1 MNWEADIVLA
11 DGGVAHLRPVE
22 PADRERFIEF
32 YDRVSDASKYLRF
45 FSAHPTLGEDDLDR
59 WVNVDNYDRVTLVI
73 TERERIIAT
82 ARYEIVQQFLPARVG
97 DVSFLVQ
104 DEHHGRGAANILL
117 EHLAQIGRECGVER
131 FFAEMLTQNRS
142 MVQVFVRAGY
152 LVKPELEDGFITVDF
167 PIDPTRRSKEVMLQ
181 REHRAEASA
190 IRRLLEPRHVAV
202 VGDVEEMRSIVGGV
216 VGSGFRGELHVV
228 TSVGEEGSAVEGA
241 ASEGAAASEGGASEG
256 SVGSSAASLLRG
268 LPGTVDLVV
277 VAYHKEALD
286 EILSA
291 AAAKEARGLVVVAQG
306 GSPGLSSEEIRE
318 FVEKARSYGLRAF
331 GPASLGV
338 INADPKV
345 RLNASPAP
353 MPRPGSVGLFTQS
366 AGVATLAL
374 ARAIERRC
382 GLSTFIATGA
392 FADITANDVIQFWAE
407 DADTQICLLSLDA
420 IGNPRKF
427 FRVLRRLALE
437 KHVVVFTP
445 SRALGTARHY
455 RLPGLVSAPAGALD
469 EVISRSGAM
478 VVQRRDTMFDIAQIL
493 ARQPLPRGRKVALIA
508 NSKGLLTQMHQAA
521 LRFDLEPDPRMSHG
535 STLAEATREA
545 LADPGVHAVLVAV
558 VDIRGEHT
566 QNYYEQLSAL
576 ADSATRA
583 TNTARNTP
591 LIASFVG
598 FKQPLTFGAR
608 NPESSEQQGELPIFA
623 TYADALEA
631 ISLIRRNE
639 EMRAAAR
646 PNPEE
651 LEETPQGA
659 GAQGAAEGKPG
670 VGAQGAGAQAQQ
682 AQSLQA
688 RAMEAQRHDLREE
701 KVLRMVEA
709 MGVSEARAASDEE
722 CAAILAAYGIDLVP
736 WVPVASLEEATE
748 AAEGMGWGVV
758 LKALSPVVRGRPE
771 LSAVVRH
778 IGDAN
783 TMHQAWASLGRIA
796 MELGVADE
804 PDPSVLQPVIQATV
818 PAGAS
823 LSMRAIEDP
832 VLGPMVSVGAS
843 GLASD
848 LVGDRAWRVPP
859 LRRSDANAML
869 EQLAA
874 APILHGYRGA
884 TPSRLDS
891 IEDLLIKLAQL
902 KDDIAAL
909 VEIELTP
916 VVASADNTYV
926 VGARMRVAPLSTER
940 DPLARGLSAT

>member
-202 VGDVEEMRSIVGGV
+202 VGDVEEMRSIVAGV

-228 TSVGEEGSAVEGA
+228 TSVGEEG
-241 ASEGAAASEGGASEG
+241 GAAASEGSASEG

-545 LADPGVHAVLVAV
+545 LGDPGVHAVLVAV

-651 LEETPQGA
+651 LEESSQGA

-682 AQSLQA
+682 TQAQQA

-709 MGVSEARAASDEE
+709 MDVSEARAASDEE

-736 WVPVASLEEATE
+736 WVPVATLEEATE

>member
-202 VGDVEEMRSIVGGV
+202 VGDVEEMRSIVAGV

-228 TSVGEEGSAVEGA
+228 TSVGEEGGA
-241 ASEGAAASEGGASEG
+241 ASEG

-545 LADPGVHAVLVAV
+545 LVDPGVHAVLVAV

-608 NPESSEQQGELPIFA
+608 NPESSEHQGELPIFA

-651 LEETPQGA
+651 LEESS
-659 GAQGAAEGKPG
+659 
-670 VGAQGAGAQAQQ
+670 QGAGAQAQ
-682 AQSLQA
+682 QA

-736 WVPVASLEEATE
+736 WVPVATLEEATE

>member
-22 PADRERFIEF
+22 PEDRERFIEF
-32 YDRVSDASKYLRF
+32 YDRVSDTSKYLRF

-59 WVNVDNYDRVTLVI
+59 WVNVDNHDRVTLVI
-73 TERERIIAT
+73 TERDRIIAT

-104 DEHHGRGAANILL
+104 DDHHGRGAANILL

-167 PIDPTRRSKEVMLQ
+167 PIDPTQRSKEVMLQ

-202 VGDVEEMRSIVGGV
+202 VGDVEEMRSIVAGI

-228 TSVGEEGSAVEGA
+228 TSAAGESSLAEPSK
-241 ASEGAAASEGGASEG
+241 SSHPR
-256 SVGSSAASLLRG
+256 SAASLLQG
-268 LPGTVDLVV
+268 LPGVVDLVV

-286 EILSA
+286 EILAA

-306 GSPGLSSEEIRE
+306 GSPGLRGEEIRE

-338 INADPKV
+338 INADPQV

-455 RLPGLVSAPAGALD
+455 DLPGLISAPAGALD

-508 NSKGLLTQMHQAA
+508 NSKGLLSQMHQAA
-521 LRFDLEPDPRMSHG
+521 LRFDLQPDPRMSHG
-535 STLAEATREA
+535 STLAEATKEA
-545 LADPGVHAVLVAV
+545 LAEPGVHAVLVAV
-558 VDIRGEHT
+558 VDIRGENT
-566 QNYYEQLSAL
+566 QNYYELLREL
-576 ADSATRA
+576 AAGTTR
-583 TNTARNTP
+583 TP

-598 FKQPLTFGAR
+598 FKQPHTFGAR
-608 NPESSEQQGELPIFA
+608 NPESAEEQGELPIFA

-646 PNPEE
+646 PTVEE
-651 LEETPQGA
+651 LEE
-659 GAQGAAEGKPG
+659 
-670 VGAQGAGAQAQQ
+670 
-682 AQSLQA
+682 
-688 RAMEAQRHDLREE
+688 RHDLREE
-701 KVLRMVEA
+701 KVLQMVAE
-709 MGVSEARAASDEE
+709 MNLEEARAATDEE
-722 CAAILAAYGIDLVP
+722 CAAILAAYEIDLVP
-736 WVPVASLEEATE
+736 WVPVETLEEATE
-748 AAEGMGWGVV
+748 AAAGMGWGVV

-778 IGDAN
+778 IGDP
-783 TMHQAWASLGRIA
+783 TSMRQAWASLGRIA
-796 MELGVADE
+796 VELGVAEE

-859 LRRSDANAML
+859 LRRSDASAML

-891 IEDLLIKLAQL
+891 IEDLLIKLARL

>member
-202 VGDVEEMRSIVGGV
+202 VGDVEEMRSIVAGV

-228 TSVGEEGSAVEGA
+228 TSVGE
-241 ASEGAAASEGGASEG
+241 EG

-646 PNPEE
+646 PSPEE
-651 LEETPQGA
+651 LEEAPQGA

-670 VGAQGAGAQAQQ
+670 VGAQGAGAQAQ
-682 AQSLQA
+682 QA

-736 WVPVASLEEATE
+736 WVPVATLEEATE

>member
-202 VGDVEEMRSIVGGV
+202 VGDVEEMRSIVAGV

-228 TSVGEEGSAVEGA
+228 TSVGEEGSAVEG
-241 ASEGAAASEGGASEG
+241 GAASEG

-583 TNTARNTP
+583 TNTARHTP

-651 LEETPQGA
+651 LEESSQGA
-659 GAQGAAEGKPG
+659 GAQGAVEGKPG
-670 VGAQGAGAQAQQ
+670 VGAQGVGTQAQ
-682 AQSLQA
+682 QA

-736 WVPVASLEEATE
+736 WVPVATLEEATE

-859 LRRSDANAML
+859 LRRSDTTAML

-916 VVASADNTYV
+916 VVASADNTHV

>member
-202 VGDVEEMRSIVGGV
+202 VGDVEEMRSIVAGV

-228 TSVGEEGSAVEGA
+228 TSVGEEG
-241 ASEGAAASEGGASEG
+241 GAAASEGAASEG

-545 LADPGVHAVLVAV
+545 LADPGAHAVLVAV

-651 LEETPQGA
+651 LEESSQGA
-659 GAQGAAEGKPG
+659 GAQGAVEGKPG
-670 VGAQGAGAQAQQ
+670 VGAQGVGTQAQ
-682 AQSLQA
+682 QA

-736 WVPVASLEEATE
+736 WVPVATLEEATE

-859 LRRSDANAML
+859 LRRSDTTAML

-916 VVASADNTYV
+916 VVASADNTHV

>member
-22 PADRERFIEF
+22 PEDRERFIEF
-32 YDRVSDASKYLRF
+32 YDRVSDTSKYLRF

-59 WVNVDNYDRVTLVI
+59 WVNVDNHDRVTLVI
-73 TERERIIAT
+73 TERDRIIAT

-104 DEHHGRGAANILL
+104 DDHHGRGAANILL

-167 PIDPTRRSKEVMLQ
+167 PIDPTQRSKEVMLQ

-202 VGDVEEMRSIVGGV
+202 VGDVEEMRSIVAGI

-228 TSVGEEGSAVEGA
+228 TSAAGDEVGVVEGESAEA
-241 ASEGAAASEGGASEG
+241 AGAGEVAAGEP
-256 SVGSSAASLLRG
+256 SVAEPSSAEPAHPRSAASLLQG
-268 LPGTVDLVV
+268 LAGVVDLVV

-286 EILSA
+286 EILAA

-306 GSPGLSSEEIRE
+306 GSPGLRGEEIRE

-338 INADPKV
+338 INADPQV

-455 RLPGLVSAPAGALD
+455 DLPGLISAPAGALD

-508 NSKGLLTQMHQAA
+508 NSKGLLSQMHQAA
-521 LRFDLEPDPRMSHG
+521 LRFDLQPDPRMSHG
-535 STLAEATREA
+535 STLAEATQEA
-545 LADPGVHAVLVAV
+545 LAEPGIHAVLVAV
-558 VDIRGEHT
+558 VDIRGENT
-566 QNYYEQLSAL
+566 QNYYELLREL
-576 ADSATRA
+576 AAGTTR
-583 TNTARNTP
+583 TP

-598 FKQPLTFGAR
+598 FKQPHTFGAR
-608 NPESSEQQGELPIFA
+608 NPESAEEQGELPIFA

-646 PNPEE
+646 PTVEE
-651 LEETPQGA
+651 LEE
-659 GAQGAAEGKPG
+659 
-670 VGAQGAGAQAQQ
+670 
-682 AQSLQA
+682 
-688 RAMEAQRHDLREE
+688 RHDLREE
-701 KVLRMVEA
+701 KVLQMVAE
-709 MGVSEARAASDEE
+709 MNLEEARAATDEE
-722 CAAILAAYGIDLVP
+722 CAAILAAYEIDLVP
-736 WVPVASLEEATE
+736 WVPVETLEEATE
-748 AAEGMGWGVV
+748 AAAGMGWGVV

-778 IGDAN
+778 IGDP
-783 TMHQAWASLGRIA
+783 TSMRQAWASLGCIA
-796 MELGVADE
+796 VELGVAEE

-859 LRRSDANAML
+859 LRRSDASAML

-891 IEDLLIKLAQL
+891 IEDLLIKLARL

>member
-22 PADRERFIEF
+22 PEDRERFIEF
-32 YDRVSDASKYLRF
+32 YDRVSDTSKYLRF

-59 WVNVDNYDRVTLVI
+59 WVNVDNHDRVTLVI
-73 TERERIIAT
+73 TERDRIIAT

-104 DEHHGRGAANILL
+104 DDHHGRGAANILL

-167 PIDPTRRSKEVMLQ
+167 PIDPTQRSKDVMLQ

-202 VGDVEEMRSIVGGV
+202 VGDVEEMRSIVAGI

-228 TSVGEEGSAVEGA
+228 TSAAGEEVGSGA
-241 ASEGAAASEGGASEG
+241 GDAAGAEAAGAGEPAGAGASEAG
-256 SVGSSAASLLRG
+256 VSGEGVSQPTPRSAASLLKS
-268 LPGTVDLVV
+268 LPGVVDLVV
-277 VAYHKEALD
+277 VAYHKEVLD
-286 EILSA
+286 EILAA

-306 GSPGLSSEEIRE
+306 GSPGLSGEEIRE

-338 INADPKV
+338 INADPQV

-508 NSKGLLTQMHQAA
+508 NSKGLLSQMHQAA
-521 LRFDLEPDPRMSHG
+521 LRFDLQPDPRMSHG
-535 STLAEATREA
+535 STLGDATREA

-558 VDIRGEHT
+558 VDIRGENT
-566 QNYYEQLSAL
+566 QNYYELLREL
-576 ADSATRA
+576 AAETTR
-583 TNTARNTP
+583 TP

-598 FKQPLTFGAR
+598 FKQPHTFGAR
-608 NPESSEQQGELPIFA
+608 NPESAEEQGELPIFA

-646 PNPEE
+646 PSVEE
-651 LEETPQGA
+651 LEE
-659 GAQGAAEGKPG
+659 
-670 VGAQGAGAQAQQ
+670 
-682 AQSLQA
+682 
-688 RAMEAQRHDLREE
+688 RHDVREE
-701 KVLRMVEA
+701 KVLQMVAE
-709 MGVSEARAASDEE
+709 MNLEEARAATDEE
-722 CAAILAAYGIDLVP
+722 CAAILAAYDIDLVP
-736 WVPVASLEEATE
+736 WVPVATLEEATE
-748 AAEGMGWGVV
+748 AAAGMGWGVV

-778 IGDAN
+778 IGDPSS
-783 TMHQAWASLGRIA
+783 MSQAWASLGRIA
-796 MELGVADE
+796 VELGVAEE
-804 PDPSVLQPVIQATV
+804 PDASVLQPVIQATV

-859 LRRSDANAML
+859 LRRSDASAML

-874 APILHGYRGA
+874 APILHGYRGT

-891 IEDLLIKLAQL
+891 IEDLLIKLARL

-916 VVASADNTYV
+916 VVASADDTYV